1 MFFGTFL
8 SRNVKKR
15 HFLSRKTG
23 FRAVS
28 QKKANL
34 LCEPTP
40 HFIPLCEMQYLFRMF
55 CISVLL
61 PDLGLPL
68 PHLSLHLHRAARLCP
83 RLSAHTSCDKILII
97 NPPHQLFQNLTICS
111 TMTRLGVEGCAG
123 FTLTKSPL
131 RNYIS
136 DFSER
141 STLTES
147 NEESLRMNNIYIGCL
162 HLRIKNTPP
171 QKKKKIKKIKKY
183 I

>member
-1 MFFGTFL
+1 MALFCRETLKNGTFCREKL
-8 SRNVKKR
+8 DSALWAK
-15 HFLSRKTG
+15 
-23 FRAVS
+23 
-28 QKKANL
+28 KKANL

-123 FTLTKSPL
+123 CTLTKSPL

-162 HLRIKNTPP
+162 HLRIICFNGDRH
-171 QKKKKIKKIKKY
+171 I
-183 I
+183 